1 MANISL
7 LQAHYWSVGTVN
19 QLKTWGSCHKC
30 TSIFWEGGRGSQS
43 VHVWGEGRE
52 EGGKGVNG
60 YCLYACKNADNC
72 E

>member
-1 MANISL
+1 M
-7 LQAHYWSVGTVN
+7 
-19 QLKTWGSCHKC
+19 
-30 TSIFWEGGRGSQS
+30 
-43 VHVWGEGRE
+43 HVWGEGRE